1 MAQSSDSA
9 QPVRV
14 VSCAEQMDF
23 TFADLT
29 PRPPEVRVLM
39 ADPSHF
45 DILYVIN
52 THMAGNVGSV
62 DKNRARQQWQQVR
75 DAYASLG
82 YPIELI
88 SGVPGLPDLVFMAN
102 QSFPG
107 QLPDGRWAAFLS
119 YMHAVERR
127 PEVDVVAAWY
137 HNRGALTFQL
147 SDPELP
153 FEGMGD
159 VAWVP
164 NRRAIIG
171 GHGFRTDPA
180 VYPELAKQFD
190 VPTLILQLVDERFY
204 HLDTCLQLIDEQTA
218 LFVPC
223 AFDETG
229 IDLLER
235 AFPRLIA
242 VPEDEAAELL
252 ACNGHCPDG
261 KHFIVQ
267 RGATKTLRIVQA
279 LGLTPIEVETGEFVK
294 SGGSVFC
301 MKLMVP

>member
-1 MAQSSDSA
+1 MDVAFSD
-9 QPVRV
+9 
-14 VSCAEQMDF
+14 
-23 TFADLT
+23 LH

-39 ADPSHF
+39 AEPSYY
-45 DILYVIN
+45 DVLYVIN
-52 THMAGNVGSV
+52 PHMAGNVGMV
-62 DKNRARQQWQQVR
+62 DKARAQKQWEQVR
-75 DAYASLG
+75 NAYANLG

-88 SGVPGLPDLVFMAN
+88 AGVPGLPDLVFMAN

-119 YMHAVERR
+119 FMHSKLRR

-137 HNRGALTFQL
+137 HNRGALTVPL
-147 SDPELP
+147 SNRALP

-164 NRRAIIG
+164 GRRAIVG

-180 VYPELAKQFD
+180 VYPELAQRFD
-190 VPTLILQLVDERFY
+190 VPTLSVELVDARFY
-204 HLDTCLQLIDEQTA
+204 HLDTCLQLIDDQTA

-223 AFDETG
+223 AFDEVG
-229 IDLLER
+229 IALLER
-235 AFPRLIA
+235 AFPRLIEI
-242 VPEDEAAELL
+242 PEEEAAKQL

-267 RGATKTLRIVQA
+267 RGTSRTLKAVKA
-279 LGLTPIEVETGEFVK
+279 LGLTPIEVETSEFIK